1 MDKLVVRGTEI
12 NVQWDL
18 KRDDFLSLTDIAKIK
33 DSDNPRYIIQNWL
46 RNRNTIEFLGVWETL
61 YNPNFNRV
69 EFDAFRSQA
78 GLNSFVMTPQ
88 KWVDSTGAIGI
99 VSKAGRY
106 GGTYAYKEIAF
117 EFASWISVEFKLYLV
132 KEFERLKTEEMKQL
146 GWDIKRNL
154 AKINYRIHTDAIKE
168 NLIPPELSA
177 RQISLVYANEADVLN
192 MALFGM
198 TAKEW
203 RDANPDLKGNIRD
216 YANVSQLVCLSNLEN
231 LNAVFINEGVPQ
243 TERLAKLNTIAISQM
258 KVLTED
264 HRMLQFDEA
273 LPYKGYH
280 LQTVRYSTSPGPVSP
295 YYNVPSHHNT
305 YNIVRHHLC
314 KQTDRSVAHHLQ
326 IYQSEVCLTHL

>member
-1 MDKLVVRGTEI
+1 MEKLVVRGTEI
-12 NVQWDL
+12 SVQWNSS
-18 KRDDFLSLTDIAKIK
+18 RDDFISLTDIAKLK

-46 RNRNTIEFLGVWETL
+46 RNRNTIEFLGVWESL
-61 YNPNFNRV
+61 YNPEFNRV

-88 KWVDSTGAIGI
+88 KWVEATGAIGI

-106 GGTYAYKEIAF
+106 GGTYAHKEIAF
-117 EFASWISVEFKLYLV
+117 EFASWISVEFKLYRV

-177 RQISLVYANEADVLN
+177 KQVSMVYASEADVLN

-198 TAKEW
+198 TAKQW
-203 RDANPDLKGNIRD
+203 RDSHPDLKGNIRD

-231 LNAVFINEGVPQ
+231 LNAVFISEGMSQ
-243 TERLAKLNTIAISQM
+243 AERLAKLNAIAINQM
-258 KVLTED
+258 EILTQD
-264 HRMLQFDEA
+264 HRIEA
-273 LPYKGYH
+273 LEAHSGE
-280 LQTVRYSTSPGPVSP
+280 LSP
-295 YYNVPSHHNT
+295 
-305 YNIVRHHLC
+305 R
-314 KQTDRSVAHHLQ
+314 
-326 IYQSEVCLTHL
+326 E